1 MTDPDTTA
9 APDPRDEAA
18 ARGLV
23 DALETLRARLG
34 ALRLPLETPGV
45 GAARADLHQ
54 AVDQLDDYLLP
65 RLRAERAP
73 LLVVVGGSTGAGKS
87 TLVNS
92 LLGEPVSAPG
102 VLRPTTR
109 APVLV
114 HHPLDARWFT
124 TDRVLPGLAR
134 VTSSGRL
141 PDTPPTGAPG
151 ASDRSPA
158 PTHASDVGR
167 TGVRG
172 TPDTSGAEGAAA
184 LRLVAS
190 EALPQGLALLD
201 APDIDSVETANRE
214 LSAQLLGA
222 ADLWL
227 FVTTAARYADA
238 VPWDLLGQ
246 AARRRAQVA
255 IVLDRVDPG
264 AEVVADD
271 LRRMTVEHGLGDA
284 RVFVLGEAAEQG
296 PGALVDGLLPE
307 AAVAEVATWL
317 SGLGGDPEARA
328 RVIAATRDGVVDDLV
343 RRAVALAETADGQEV
358 ADARLRDAVRR
369 YHAEALEQ
377 VEVATSDGALLRGEV
392 LARWQDFVGTGEFFR
407 SVEAGV
413 GRVRDA
419 VVRFFRGRP
428 KEAPQ
433 VEQAIAHGLESVI
446 LDAAEQAA
454 ERTFAAWRSDGAGAA
469 LLDGLDLARV
479 PAALRTEVA
488 EQIRGWQEDV
498 LALVREQGESRRGT
512 ARAVSFGVN
521 ALGVSLMVIVF
532 ASTAGLTGA
541 EDAERRVDAAAGRDG
556 VHRRGGAGRVARRV
570 LQHGLAQQ
578 RVAHGVEGL
587 GDPPHGR
594 PDDLP
599 LLRVDRLPRA
609 LEERVHRRTVERG
622 PQRRGGRVEGARR
635 EPAQQGDAVDHVG
648 RRGPRGLLL
657 LGEPVAQLVR
667 RERRELAKAELEPGG
682 GAGQP
687 AFQLIAEQR
696 PDRLPGAH
704 PLQHAAQ
711 LGPAAAREVD
721 RERPLARDGA
731 DVAAVRRGQHPGR
744 HGVRRAGRVHPPGW
758 FAAGGR
764 QVQLLHVP
772 PGAER
777 RARRGGR
784 LQRPATR
791 GGEPGGPRVRAVR
804 REVESVPDGEP
815 ALVDRRPDQ
824 RRDRRRDLD
833 PHPEPVQQARDR
845 LARDPGRFR
854 RVGHV
859 ERHLRQRGA
868 GRRDGFHV
876 GEVQHDVRLPLEP
889 WDRPHPVGRG
899 EEPCRVVV
907 ALARVRREDQT
918 LQLRLERE
926 ELEHRRDELRRRG
939 PPPLVAH
946 LVPHE
951 LQQRLEQAVHR
962 GGRAVDD
969 LRRHL
974 RVALGDQRQVDRPGS
989 VVHRRDVHRRR
1000 RRRGEGRQH
1009 RLPQLAVGVE
1019 RRLLGARRRREQP
1032 QLLGVD
1038 GDAGADLGGHGARAE
1053 DAEQVVVG
1061 Q

>member
-9 APDPRDEAA
+9 APDPRDDAA
-18 ARGLV
+18 ARELV
-23 DALETLRARLG
+23 DALETLRSRLG

-134 VTSSGRL
+134 VSSSGQV
-141 PDTPPTGAPG
+141 PDAGTAGEHQG
-151 ASDRSPA
+151 SDRA
-158 PTHASDVGR
+158 PT
-167 TGVRG
+167 
-172 TPDTSGAEGAAA
+172 AEGAAA

-377 VEVATSDGALLRGEV
+377 VETATSDGALLRGEV

-419 VVRFFRGRP
+419 VARFFRGRP

-454 ERTFAAWRSDGAGAA
+454 ERTFAAWRGDGAGAA

-498 LALVREQGESRRGT
+498 LGLVREQGASRRGT

-541 EDAERRVDAAAGRDG
+541 EIGIAGGTAIVAQKLLEAVFGDEAVRRLAAQAKERLNGRVDAVLRGQAARYTAQLDALGTQQTGADG
-556 VHRRGGAGRVARRV
+556 VRDAAHRVA
-570 LQHGLAQQ
+570 
-578 RVAHGVEGL
+578 
-587 GDPPHGR
+587 
-594 PDDLP
+594 
-599 LLRVDRLPRA
+599 
-609 LEERVHRRTVERG
+609 
-622 PQRRGGRVEGARR
+622 
-635 EPAQQGDAVDHVG
+635 
-648 RRGPRGLLL
+648 
-657 LGEPVAQLVR
+657 
-667 RERRELAKAELEPGG
+667 
-682 GAGQP
+682 
-687 AFQLIAEQR
+687 
-696 PDRLPGAH
+696 
-704 PLQHAAQ
+704 
-711 LGPAAAREVD
+711 AAARA
-721 RERPLARDGA
+721 ERAARAVPQEGVTRPWSGGLLRGA
-731 DVAAVRRGQHPGR
+731 GTFRPPEA
-744 HGVRRAGRVHPPGW
+744 PPGTDD
-758 FAAGGR
+758 AP
-764 QVQLLHVP
+764 VP
-772 PGAER
+772 EEGVP
-777 RARRGGR
+777 ARRGGWW
-784 LQRPATR
+784 
-791 GGEPGGPRVRAVR
+791 
-804 REVESVPDGEP
+804 S
-815 ALVDRRPDQ
+815 
-824 RRDRRRDLD
+824 RRRS
-833 PHPEPVQQARDR
+833 RS
-845 LARDPGRFR
+845 
-854 RVGHV
+854 
-859 ERHLRQRGA
+859 
-868 GRRDGFHV
+868 
-876 GEVQHDVRLPLEP
+876 
-889 WDRPHPVGRG
+889 RG
-899 EEPCRVVV
+899 EE
-907 ALARVRREDQT
+907 
-918 LQLRLERE
+918 
-926 ELEHRRDELRRRG
+926 
-939 PPPLVAH
+939 
-946 LVPHE
+946 
-951 LQQRLEQAVHR
+951 
-962 GGRAVDD
+962 
-969 LRRHL
+969 
-974 RVALGDQRQVDRPGS
+974 GDR
-989 VVHRRDVHRRR
+989 
-1000 RRRGEGRQH
+1000 
-1009 RLPQLAVGVE
+1009 
-1019 RRLLGARRRREQP
+1019 
-1032 QLLGVD
+1032 
-1038 GDAGADLGGHGARAE
+1038 
-1053 DAEQVVVG
+1053 
-1061 Q
+1061 

>member
-18 ARGLV
+18 ARELV

-45 GAARADLHQ
+45 PAARADLHQ

-134 VTSSGRL
+134 VTSSG
-141 PDTPPTGAPG
+141 PPSGPAIGAATAG
-151 ASDRSPA
+151 VSSERSQ
-158 PTHASDVGR
+158 
-167 TGVRG
+167 
-172 TPDTSGAEGAAA
+172 AEGAAA

-238 VPWDLLGQ
+238 VPWDLLSQ
-246 AARRRAQVA
+246 ASRRRAQVA

-264 AEVVADD
+264 AEVVAED

-307 AAVAEVATWL
+307 SAVAEIATWL

-377 VEVATSDGALLRGEV
+377 VEAATSDGALLRGEV

-419 VVRFFRGRP
+419 VARFFRGRP

-454 ERTFAAWRSDGAGAA
+454 ERTFAAWRGDGAGAA

-479 PAALRTEVA
+479 PAALRAEVA

-498 LALVREQGESRRGT
+498 LGLVREQGQSRRGT

-541 EDAERRVDAAAGRDG
+541 EIGIAGGTAIVAQKLLEAVFGDEAVRRLAAQAKER
-556 VHRRGGAGRVARRV
+556 
-570 LQHGLAQQ
+570 LN
-578 RVAHGVEGL
+578 
-587 GDPPHGR
+587 
-594 PDDLP
+594 
-599 LLRVDRLPRA
+599 
-609 LEERVHRRTVERG
+609 
-622 PQRRGGRVEGARR
+622 GRVEAVLRGQAARYTAQLDALGTQDTGADGVRDAAHRVAAAARAERAARAVPTEGVTRPWSGGLLRGAGTFRPPEAPDGTDAPAPEQDAPARRGWWSRRRSRARR
-635 EPAQQGDAVDHVG
+635 EEGD
-648 RRGPRGLLL
+648 R
-657 LGEPVAQLVR
+657 
-667 RERRELAKAELEPGG
+667 
-682 GAGQP
+682 
-687 AFQLIAEQR
+687 
-696 PDRLPGAH
+696 
-704 PLQHAAQ
+704 
-711 LGPAAAREVD
+711 
-721 RERPLARDGA
+721 
-731 DVAAVRRGQHPGR
+731 
-744 HGVRRAGRVHPPGW
+744 
-758 FAAGGR
+758 
-764 QVQLLHVP
+764 
-772 PGAER
+772 
-777 RARRGGR
+777 
-784 LQRPATR
+784 
-791 GGEPGGPRVRAVR
+791 
-804 REVESVPDGEP
+804 
-815 ALVDRRPDQ
+815 
-824 RRDRRRDLD
+824 
-833 PHPEPVQQARDR
+833 
-845 LARDPGRFR
+845 
-854 RVGHV
+854 
-859 ERHLRQRGA
+859 
-868 GRRDGFHV
+868 
-876 GEVQHDVRLPLEP
+876 
-889 WDRPHPVGRG
+889 
-899 EEPCRVVV
+899 
-907 ALARVRREDQT
+907 
-918 LQLRLERE
+918 
-926 ELEHRRDELRRRG
+926 
-939 PPPLVAH
+939 
-946 LVPHE
+946 
-951 LQQRLEQAVHR
+951 
-962 GGRAVDD
+962 
-969 LRRHL
+969 
-974 RVALGDQRQVDRPGS
+974 
-989 VVHRRDVHRRR
+989 
-1000 RRRGEGRQH
+1000 
-1009 RLPQLAVGVE
+1009 
-1019 RRLLGARRRREQP
+1019 
-1032 QLLGVD
+1032 
-1038 GDAGADLGGHGARAE
+1038 
-1053 DAEQVVVG
+1053 
-1061 Q
+1061 